1 MDVGAEVLTNLSK
14 TPWPWF
20 GGKSDAAEAV
30 WAALG
35 DVDHYVEPFAGSLAV
50 LLRRPHVAN
59 RTYHSETVNDLDGL
73 LCNAWRAIARDPD
86 AVAEAASWPV
96 CEADLHARHLALL
109 AWRAAG
115 NAERLMADPDYFDA
129 RMAGW
134 WAWGQSCWIGAGWC
148 SGRGPWTVGADGR
161 IAKRTKGEGV
171 ARQLPHISTDGQG
184 VTRPQAREEG
194 VHRKLPH
201 LTNDGR
207 GVTRPQAREEGVARQ
222 LPHLTNNG
230 QGVARPQ
237 AREEGVWRQLPHTS
251 DDGRGVAHA
260 NAREEG
266 VGEYHPMA
274 MPELTRWLRF
284 LSARLRHVRILNGK
298 WERAC
303 TSGALQSLPVR
314 QGGHCG
320 VFLDPPYD
328 NAVRGADL
336 YTEDGGT
343 PAADARAWCLANGDN
358 PRYRIVL
365 AGFDAEH
372 GELARAGWREVEW
385 FRTGFL
391 KGGMA
396 QQSEGGHQQGRE
408 RLWLSPHCLGA
419 TVSPQGSLWMT

>member
-1 MDVGAEVLTNLSK
+1 MTLENLYK

-20 GGKSDAAEAV
+20 GGKADAAEAV
-30 WAALG
+30 WDAIG

-86 AVAEAASWPV
+86 AVADAASWPV

-115 NAERLMADPDYFDA
+115 NAERLMADPDYFDS

-171 ARQLPHISTDGQG
+171 ARQLPHISDNGRG
-184 VTRPQAREEG
+184 VYRPQAREEG

-201 LTNDGR
+201 I
-207 GVTRPQAREEGVARQ
+207 
-222 LPHLTNNG
+222 
-230 QGVARPQ
+230 
-237 AREEGVWRQLPHTS
+237 S

-266 VGEYHPMA
+266 VGEYHPMT
-274 MPELTRWLRF
+274 MPELARWLRF
-284 LSARLRHVRILNGK
+284 LSARLRHVRILNGA

-328 NAVRGADL
+328 NAVRNSDL

-365 AGFDAEH
+365 AGYDAEH
-372 GELARAGWREVEW
+372 GDLARAGWREVQW
-385 FRTGFL
+385 FRKGYL

-396 QQSEGGHQQGRE
+396 QQGEGGHQQGRE

-419 TVSPQGSLWMT
+419 TVSAQGSLFNGAP

>member
-1 MDVGAEVLTNLSK
+1 MDVGAEMLTNLSK

-115 NAERLMADPDYFDA
+115 NAERLMADPEYYDA

-171 ARQLPHISTDGQG
+171 
-184 VTRPQAREEG
+184 V
-194 VHRKLPH
+194 RKIPFLSA
-201 LTNDGR
+201 NGR
-207 GVTRPQAREEGVARQ
+207 GATSPQAREEGVARQ
-222 LPHLTNNG
+222 LPHI
-230 QGVARPQ
+230 
-237 AREEGVWRQLPHTS
+237 S
-251 DDGRGVAHA
+251 DNGRGVAHA

-274 MPELTRWLRF
+274 MPELTRWMRF
-284 LSARLRHVRILNGK
+284 LSARLRHVRILNGA

>member
-1 MDVGAEVLTNLSK
+1 MTLVSLHK

-20 GGKSDAAEAV
+20 GGKADAAEAV

-86 AVAEAASWPV
+86 AVADAASWPV

-115 NAERLMADPDYFDA
+115 NAERLMADPDFYDA

-148 SGRGPWTVGADGR
+148 SGRGPWTVGEDGR

-171 ARQLPHISTDGQG
+171 HRTLPHISNDGRG
-184 VTRPQAREEG
+184 VARPQAREEG

-201 LTNDGR
+201 LTTDGR
-207 GVTRPQAREEGVARQ
+207 GVARPQAREEGVARQ
-222 LPHLTNNG
+222 LPHLGNDG

-237 AREEGVWRQLPHTS
+237 AREEGVHRKLPHIS
-251 DDGRGVAHA
+251 DDGRGVATA
-260 NAREEG
+260 GVREEG
-266 VGEYHPMA
+266 VGEYHPMT

-284 LSARLRHVRILNGK
+284 LSARLRHVRILNGA

-343 PAADARAWCLANGDN
+343 PAADARAWCLANGQN

-365 AGFDAEH
+365 AGYDAEH

-385 FRTGFL
+385 FRKGFL

-396 QQSEGGHQQGRE
+396 QQGEGGHQQGRE

-419 TVSPQGSLWMT
+419 TVSAQGSLFGGAA

>member
-1 MDVGAEVLTNLSK
+1 MLTNLSK

-86 AVAEAASWPV
+86 AVAYAASWPV

-115 NAERLMADPDYFDA
+115 NGERLMADPDFYDA

-171 ARQLPHISTDGQG
+171 KRTLPHISD
-184 VTRPQAREEG
+184 
-194 VHRKLPH
+194 
-201 LTNDGR
+201 DGR
-207 GVTRPQAREEGVARQ
+207 
-222 LPHLTNNG
+222 
-230 QGVARPQ
+230 GVARPQ
-237 AREEGVWRQLPHTS
+237 AREEGVERKLPHIS
-251 DDGRGVAHA
+251 DDGRGVNHA

-266 VGEYHPMA
+266 VGEYHPMT
-274 MPELTRWLRF
+274 MPELARWLRF
-284 LSARLRHVRILNGK
+284 LSARLRHVRILNGA

-303 TSGALQSLPVR
+303 TSGALQSLQVR
-314 QGGHCG
+314 KGGHCG

-328 NAVRGADL
+328 NAVRDSNIYA
-336 YTEDGGT
+336 EDGGT
-343 PAADARAWCLANGDN
+343 PAADARAWCLANGN
-358 PRYRIVL
+358 NSRYRIVL

-385 FRTGFL
+385 FRKGFL
-391 KGGMA
+391 KGGMG
-396 QQSEGGHQQGRE
+396 QQGDAGHQQGRE

-419 TVSPQGSLWMT
+419 TVSAQGSLWMA

>member
-1 MDVGAEVLTNLSK
+1 MLTNLSK

-96 CEADLHARHLALL
+96 CEADLHARHIALL

-115 NAERLMADPDYFDA
+115 NAERLMADPEHYDA

-134 WAWGQSCWIGAGWC
+134 WVWGQSCWIGAGWC
-148 SGRGPWTVGADGR
+148 SGRGPWTVGTDGR

-171 ARQLPHISTDGQG
+171 VRQIPHISD
-184 VTRPQAREEG
+184 
-194 VHRKLPH
+194 
-201 LTNDGR
+201 NGR
-207 GVTRPQAREEGVARQ
+207 GVARPKAREEGVARQ
-222 LPHLTNNG
+222 LPHI
-230 QGVARPQ
+230 
-237 AREEGVWRQLPHTS
+237 S
-251 DDGRGVAHA
+251 DNGRGVAHA

-274 MPELTRWLRF
+274 MPELTRWMRF
-284 LSARLRHVRILNGK
+284 LSARLRHVRILNGA

-365 AGFDAEH
+365 AGYDAEH
-372 GELARAGWREVEW
+372 GDLARAGWREVEW

>member
-1 MDVGAEVLTNLSK
+1 MLTNLSK

-115 NAERLMADPDYFDA
+115 NAERLMADPEYYDA

-171 ARQLPHISTDGQG
+171 
-184 VTRPQAREEG
+184 V
-194 VHRKLPH
+194 RKIPFLSA
-201 LTNDGR
+201 NGR
-207 GVTRPQAREEGVARQ
+207 GATSPQAREEGVARQ
-222 LPHLTNNG
+222 LPHI
-230 QGVARPQ
+230 
-237 AREEGVWRQLPHTS
+237 S
-251 DDGRGVAHA
+251 DNGRGVAHA

-274 MPELTRWLRF
+274 MPELTRWMRF
-284 LSARLRHVRILNGK
+284 LSARLRHVRILNGA

>member
-1 MDVGAEVLTNLSK
+1 MVDVGAEVLTNLSK

-50 LLRRPHVAN
+50 LLRRPHEAN

-73 LCNAWRAIARDPD
+73 LCNAWRSIARDPD
-86 AVAEAASWPV
+86 AVADAASWPV

-109 AWRAAG
+109 EWRAAG
-115 NAERLMADPDYFDA
+115 NAERLMADPDFYDA

-134 WAWGQSCWIGAGWC
+134 WAWGQSAWIGAGWC
-148 SGRGPWTVGADGR
+148 SGSGPWVVGADGR
-161 IAKRTKGEGV
+161 IAR
-171 ARQLPHISTDGQG
+171 RTDGGG
-184 VTRPQAREEG
+184 VR
-194 VHRKLPH
+194 RKLPH
-201 LTNDGR
+201 VSDDGR
-207 GVTRPQAREEGVARQ
+207 
-222 LPHLTNNG
+222 
-230 QGVARPQ
+230 GVARPQ
-237 AREEGVWRQLPHTS
+237 AREPGVERKLPHVS
-251 DDGRGVAHA
+251 DNGQGVAHA
-260 NAREEG
+260 NAREPG
-266 VGEYHPMA
+266 VGDYHPMT

-328 NAVRGADL
+328 NAVRNADL

-343 PAADARAWCLANGDN
+343 PAADARAWCVENGSN

-365 AGFDAEH
+365 AGYDAEH

-396 QQSEGGHQQGRE
+396 QQSDDGHQQGRE

-419 TVSPQGSLWMT
+419 TVARQGSLWMT

>member
-1 MDVGAEVLTNLSK
+1 MLTNLSK

-115 NAERLMADPDYFDA
+115 NAERLMADPDFYDA

-171 ARQLPHISTDGQG
+171 ARQLPHIS
-184 VTRPQAREEG
+184 
-194 VHRKLPH
+194 
-201 LTNDGR
+201 ND
-207 GVTRPQAREEGVARQ
+207 
-222 LPHLTNNG
+222 G

-237 AREEGVWRQLPHTS
+237 AREEGVARQRPHIS
-251 DDGRGVAHA
+251 NDGQGVNHA

-266 VGEYHPMA
+266 VGAYHPMT

-284 LSARLRHVRILNGK
+284 LSARLRHVRILNGA
-298 WERAC
+298 WERSC
-303 TSGALQSLPVR
+303 TTGALQSLPVR

-343 PAADARAWCLANGDN
+343 PAADVRAWCLANGN
-358 PRYRIVL
+358 TPRYRIVL

-396 QQSEGGHQQGRE
+396 QQGDAGHQQGRE

-419 TVSPQGSLWMT
+419 AVSPQGSLWMT

>member
-1 MDVGAEVLTNLSK
+1 MTLENLCK

-20 GGKSDAAEAV
+20 GGKADAAEAV

-50 LLRRPHVAN
+50 LLRRPHEAN

-86 AVAEAASWPV
+86 AVADAASWPV

-115 NAERLMADPDYFDA
+115 NAERLMADPDFYDA

-134 WAWGQSCWIGAGWC
+134 WAWGQSAWIGAGWC
-148 SGRGPWTVGADGR
+148 SGRGPWVVGADGR
-161 IAKRTKGEGV
+161 IAR
-171 ARQLPHISTDGQG
+171 RTDGGG
-184 VTRPQAREEG
+184 VHRKIPFLSANGRGVKRPQARE
-194 VHRKLPH
+194 P
-201 LTNDGR
+201 
-207 GVTRPQAREEGVARQ
+207 GVARQ
-222 LPHLTNNG
+222 IPHLGNDG

-237 AREEGVWRQLPHTS
+237 AREP
-251 DDGRGVAHA
+251 
-260 NAREEG
+260 G
-266 VGEYHPMA
+266 VGDYHPMT

-328 NAVRGADL
+328 NAVRNADL

-343 PAADARAWCLANGDN
+343 PAADARAWCVENGAN

-365 AGFDAEH
+365 AGYDAEH
-372 GELARAGWREVEW
+372 GDLARAGWREVEW

-396 QQSEGGHQQGRE
+396 QQGENGHQQGRE

-419 TVSPQGSLWMT
+419 TVARQGSLFGGVA

>member
-1 MDVGAEVLTNLSK
+1 MTLENLYK

-20 GGKSDAAEAV
+20 GGKADAAEAV

-50 LLRRPHVAN
+50 LLRRPHQAN

-73 LCNAWRAIARDPD
+73 LCNAWRGIARDPD
-86 AVAEAASWPV
+86 AVAGAASWPV

-115 NAERLMADPDYFDA
+115 NAERLMADPDFFDA

-134 WAWGQSCWIGAGWC
+134 WAWGQSAWIGAGWC
-148 SGRGPWTVGADGR
+148 SGRGPWVVGADGR
-161 IAKRTKGEGV
+161 IAR
-171 ARQLPHISTDGQG
+171 RTDGG
-184 VTRPQAREEG
+184 DG
-194 VHRKLPH
+194 VHRKRPHISDNGRGVAHANAREPGVKRVIPHLSSNGGGVAHANAREPGVARPIPH
-201 LTNDGR
+201 LTG
-207 GVTRPQAREEGVARQ
+207 G
-222 LPHLTNNG
+222 G

-237 AREEGVWRQLPHTS
+237 AREP
-251 DDGRGVAHA
+251 
-260 NAREEG
+260 G
-266 VGEYHPMA
+266 VGDYHPMT

-303 TSGALQSLPVR
+303 KSGALQSLPVR

-328 NAVRGADL
+328 NAVRDADL

-343 PAADARAWCLANGDN
+343 PAADARAWCVENGGN

-365 AGFDAEH
+365 AGYDAEH

-385 FRTGFL
+385 IRKGFL

-396 QQSEGGHQQGRE
+396 QQGEDGHQQGRE

-419 TVSPQGSLWMT
+419 TVSAQGSLFGGAA